1 MQQPMQDLVSSPLT
15 FLATCPKG
23 LEQLLETELQQ
34 LGATG
39 TQLTVNGVRGE
50 ITLIGGYRVCLWSR
64 LANRILIELG
74 QFPAADAD
82 ELYAAARQINWPHYL
97 RPGGTLLVDFRG
109 RSDSIQ
115 HTHFG
120 ALRIKDAIVDEFREQ
135 DQERP
140 SIDKSWPDLRV
151 QAFLRRDR
159 VSLYLDLGGRSLH
172 QRGYRLSGGE
182 APLKENLAAAILLRA
197 NWPELARQGAPLVDP
212 MCGSGTLLI
221 EAAWLATDSA
231 PGLLDP
237 VFGFQRWPTYQ
248 ADQWQALLEEA
259 RVRRVQGCERL
270 GATIQGFD
278 ADLKVVK
285 AAQANLERAG
295 LVGLVHVER
304 RALAEFRLPTSW
316 EQPGLLVTNPPY
328 GERLSDEITVQPLYQ
343 AIGEV
348 LRQHCQG
355 WQAAVF
361 TGNPGLGK
369 FLGLRS
375 HHQYA
380 FFNGAIACKLLLF
393 RVEPEQVFRELQP
406 SSSGKAPQ
414 SSAVAL
420 SEAVQMFANR
430 LRKNMKKLDKWAQR
444 ANIECYRI
452 YDADL
457 PEYAVAIDRYRDWLH
472 VQEYVPPKSV
482 DPVKAE
488 QRLHELVLSLP
499 QVTGVPAE
507 RVVLKER
514 RQQKG
519 TQQYQKL
526 DSSRHE
532 LEVGEEGCRFYVN
545 LRDYLDTGLF
555 LDHRPV
561 RRWIQQHAK
570 GLRFLNLFCYT
581 GAATVHAAKGGARR
595 TTSVDLSGTY
605 INWARRNLTLNGF
618 SEQQHQFI
626 QADCLQWLEESR
638 DRFDLIFLDPP
649 TFSNSKRTDNVLD
662 IQRDHD
668 VLIEHCMRL
677 LERDG
682 VLLFSNNFR
691 RFQLSEAVAARYEV
705 TEISSQTLDPD
716 FARNPK
722 IHRCWR
728 IQWRR

>member
-1 MQQPMQDLVSSPLT
+1 
-15 FLATCPKG
+15 
-23 LEQLLETELQQ
+23 
-34 LGATG
+34 
-39 TQLTVNGVRGE
+39 
-50 ITLIGGYRVCLWSR
+50 
-64 LANRILIELG
+64 
-74 QFPAADAD
+74 
-82 ELYAAARQINWPHYL
+82 

-135 DQERP
+135 GLERP
-140 SIDKSWPDLRV
+140 NIDKSSPDLRV
-151 QAFLRRDR
+151 QALLRRDR

-197 NWPELARQGAPLVDP
+197 DWPELARQGAPLVDP

-237 VFGFQRWPTYQ
+237 VFGFQRWPSYQ
-248 ADQWQALLEEA
+248 PDHWRALLDEA
-259 RVRRVQGCERL
+259 RLRREQGCERL
-270 GATIQGFD
+270 GTVIQGFD
-278 ADLKVVK
+278 ADLKAVK
-285 AAQANLERAG
+285 AAQSNLERAG

-304 RALAEFRLPTSW
+304 RALAEFRLPPSW

-348 LRQHCQG
+348 LRRYCQG
-355 WQAAVF
+355 WRAAVF

-406 SSSGKAPQ
+406 SSSGAAPT

-472 VQEYVPPKSV
+472 VQEDVPPKSI
-482 DPVKAE
+482 DPLKAE
-488 QRLHELVLSLP
+488 QRLQELVLSLP

-507 RVVLKER
+507 RIVLKER

-561 RRWIQQHAK
+561 RRWIQQNAK

-626 QADCLQWLEESR
+626 QADCMQWLEESR

-662 IQRDHD
+662 IQR
-668 VLIEHCMRL
+668 
-677 LERDG
+677 
-682 VLLFSNNFR
+682 
-691 RFQLSEAVAARYEV
+691 
-705 TEISSQTLDPD
+705 
-716 FARNPK
+716 
-722 IHRCWR
+722 
-728 IQWRR
+728 